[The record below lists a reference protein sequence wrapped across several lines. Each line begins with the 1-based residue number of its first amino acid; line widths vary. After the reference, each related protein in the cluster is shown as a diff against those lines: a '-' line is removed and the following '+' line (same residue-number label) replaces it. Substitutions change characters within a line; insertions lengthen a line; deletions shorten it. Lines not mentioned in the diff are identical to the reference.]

1 MLGARGAVTT
11 ETLEKSVVRRLTA
24 AEQPLFREHLL
35 RLDADTRVDRFN
47 GPTDDLI
54 IEQYVDR
61 CASSG
66 AIIIGWFE
74 DGVVR
79 GAAELHKS
87 EDLPGQGDGAFSVE
101 RDFRRKGV
109 GSILLAQLLEAA
121 RERGY
126 RSLRITTQPQNMA
139 MQALVRKFRGK
150 LSLDHGEMVGMIRLR
165 KGPFRLID
173 RALLYWTGPKRA

>member
-11 ETLEKSVVRRLTA
+11 DTLEKSVVRRLTA

-47 GPTDDLI
+47 APTDDII

-61 CASSG
+61 CVSSG
-66 AIIIGWFE
+66 AIVIGWFE

-79 GAAELHKS
+79 GAAELHES
-87 EDLPGQGDGAFSVE
+87 DDVQGQGDGAFSVE

-109 GSILLAQLLEAA
+109 GSILLSQLLEAA

-139 MQALVRKFRGK
+139 MQALVRKFRGR
-150 LSLDHGEMVGMIRLR
+150 LSFDDGEMVGLIALR
-165 KGPFRLID
+165 KGPFRLIE
-173 RALLYWTGPKRA
+173 RALYYWTGPKRA